1 MNMGDNM
8 NKIETVS
15 DFKKF
20 LKDNREA
27 VLEKTT
33 KIEDLPPDD
42 DWVMDNEWDNI
53 YQQEVLGNV
62 KLKYW

>member
-1 MNMGDNM
+1 M

-27 VLEKTT
+27 VLEKTI

-53 YQQEVLGNV
+53 YHNEVLGNV
-62 KLKYW
+62 KL

>member
-1 MNMGDNM
+1 MGINMD
-8 NKIETVS
+8 KIETVS

-20 LKDNREA
+20 LRDNKGA

-42 DWVMDNEWDNI
+42 DWVSDDEWDNI

-62 KLKYW
+62 KL